1 MNRIAFVLFEVA
13 TVAGPIA
20 FTVAHIW
27 RGRSRSCS
35 KEDTMTQTSATEQR
49 GERAVDKNAIRPFHV
64 NVPEAELTELRR
76 RINATKWPE
85 RETVTDASQ
94 GVQLATIQALA
105 RYWATDYDW
114 RKIEAKLNA
123 LPQFITEIDGLDIH
137 FIHVRSKHENALPL
151 IVTHGWPGS
160 IIEQMKIID
169 PLTNPTAHGGS
180 ASDAFHLVIP
190 SMPGYGY
197 SGKPT
202 TTGWDAAHIARAWV
216 VLMKRLGYTKFV
228 AQGGDWGAVITEQM
242 GLQAPPELLGIH
254 TNMPG
259 IFPADIDKAAF
270 SGAPAPSG
278 LSADEKVAYERLQ
291 FVYQKG
297 IAYGFQMGL
306 RPQTLYGIAD
316 SPVGLAAYFLDHD
329 ARSYELISRVFE
341 GESEG
346 LTRDDILD
354 NITITWLTNTALSGA
369 RLYWENWGKLGYF
382 NAKGVSIPVAVSVF
396 PDELYPAPRSWA
408 ERAYPKL
415 IHYNKL
421 DKGGHFAAWEQPQLF
436 QRRFARASDHCGS
449 RRREGG
455 AAMWEPPSRTIRGV
469 ITSDPSR
476 SRNGASTGGAQSFQ
490 NRSPGRGDGPPRG
503 GGRER
508 RYGSLAGPP
517 PGRTCPQRP
526 RGCLRFRKSLTPA
539 IRLAPPRR
547 KRPVG
552 LKW

>member
-1 MNRIAFVLFEVA
+1 VLSSLGHA
-13 TVAGPIA
+13 QTKKSK
-20 FTVAHIW
+20 TTQ
-27 RGRSRSCS
+27 
-35 KEDTMTQTSATEQR
+35 KEDIMTKTSATRQGSEQ
-49 GERAVDKNAIRPFHV
+49 VTDKNAIRPFHV

-94 GVQLATIQALA
+94 GVQLSTMQQLA

-114 RKIEAKLNA
+114 RKIEAKMNA
-123 LPQFITEIDGLDIH
+123 LPQFMTEIDGLDIH

-160 IIEQMKIID
+160 VIEQLKMVD
-169 PLTNPTAHGGS
+169 PLVNPTAHGAS

-197 SGKPT
+197 SGRPT
-202 TTGWDAAHIARAWV
+202 TTGWDVPHIARAWV

-228 AQGGDWGAVITEQM
+228 AQGGDWGAVVVDMM
-242 GLQAPPELLGIH
+242 GVLAPPELLGIH

-259 IFPADIDKAAF
+259 IFPVDIDQAAF
-270 SGAPAPSG
+270 SGAAAPSG

-291 FVYQKG
+291 FEYQKG
-297 IAYGFQMGL
+297 IGYGFQMGL
-306 RPQTLYGIAD
+306 RPQTLYGIVD

-329 ARSYELISRVFE
+329 ARSYELISRVFA
-341 GESEG
+341 GESAG

-369 RLYWENWGKLGYF
+369 RLYWENWGKLGFF

-415 IHYNKL
+415 IHYNTL
-421 DKGGHFAAWEQPQLF
+421 DKGGHFAAWEQPQLL
-436 QRRFARASDHCGS
+436 S
-449 RRREGG
+449 E
-455 AAMWEPPSRTIRGV
+455 EIRVGF
-469 ITSDPSR
+469 R
-476 SRNGASTGGAQSFQ
+476 S
-490 NRSPGRGDGPPRG
+490 
-503 GGRER
+503 
-508 RYGSLAGPP
+508 
-517 PGRTCPQRP
+517 
-526 RGCLRFRKSLTPA
+526 LRK
-539 IRLAPPRR
+539 
-547 KRPVG
+547 
-552 LKW
+552 

>member
-1 MNRIAFVLFEVA
+1 MRFVHFR
-13 TVAGPIA
+13 
-20 FTVAHIW
+20 W
-27 RGRSRSCS
+27 
-35 KEDTMTQTSATEQR
+35 
-49 GERAVDKNAIRPFHV
+49 

-76 RINATKWPE
+76 RINATRWPE
-85 RETVTDASQ
+85 RETVADASQ
-94 GVQLATIQALA
+94 GVQLATMQKLA

-114 RKIEAKLNA
+114 RKCEARLNA

-160 IIEQMKIID
+160 IVEQLKIID
-169 PLTNPTAHGGS
+169 PLTNPDAHGGS
-180 ASDAFHLVIP
+180 ASDAFDVVIP
-190 SMPGYGY
+190 SMPGYGF

-202 TTGWDAAHIARAWV
+202 TTGWDPAHIARAWV

-228 AQGGDWGAVITEQM
+228 AQGGDWGAVVTDIM

-259 IFPADIDKAAF
+259 IFPADIDGAAF

-278 LSADEKVAYERLQ
+278 LSDDEKIAYERLQ

-297 IAYGFQMGL
+297 IGYGFQLGL
-306 RPQTLYGIAD
+306 RPQTMYGIAD

-329 ARSYELISRVFE
+329 ARSYELIARVFD
-341 GESEG
+341 GQSEG

-369 RLYWENWGKLGYF
+369 RLYWEYFGKGYF

-396 PDELYPAPRSWA
+396 PDELYPAPRSWT

-421 DKGGHFAAWEQPQLF
+421 DKGGHFAAWEQPELLTEELRVGLQISA
-436 QRRFARASDHCGS
+436 QVVG
-449 RRREGG
+449 
-455 AAMWEPPSRTIRGV
+455 RGV
-469 ITSDPSR
+469 
-476 SRNGASTGGAQSFQ
+476 
-490 NRSPGRGDGPPRG
+490 
-503 GGRER
+503 EE
-508 RYGSLAGPP
+508 
-517 PGRTCPQRP
+517 
-526 RGCLRFRKSLTPA
+526 
-539 IRLAPPRR
+539 
-547 KRPVG
+547 
-552 LKW
+552 